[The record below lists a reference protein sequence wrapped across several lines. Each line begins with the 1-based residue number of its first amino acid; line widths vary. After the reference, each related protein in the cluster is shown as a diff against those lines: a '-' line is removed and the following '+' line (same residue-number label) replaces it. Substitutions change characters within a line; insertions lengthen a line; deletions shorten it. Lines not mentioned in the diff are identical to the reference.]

1 MREASAKERLAGMP
15 LAPLHPPRSSRV
27 RSTLLV
33 PDNYL
38 TDGRRLFRVVSQF
51 GAGAEHVFVSLENCL
66 TLEIQAYA
74 PGELDAMR
82 LRPVRTPAGR

>member
-1 MREASAKERLAGMP
+1 MP
-15 LAPLHPPRSSRV
+15 PAPLHPPRSRRV

-33 PDNYL
+33 SDNYL
-38 TDGRRLFRVVSQF
+38 TDGRRLFRVVSQL
-51 GAGAEHVFVSLENCL
+51 GAGTEHVFASLENCL

>member
-1 MREASAKERLAGMP
+1 MP
-15 LAPLHPPRSSRV
+15 LAPLHPPRSLAECDRRCSSRTTT
-27 RSTLLV
+27 S
-33 PDNYL
+33 
-38 TDGRRLFRVVSQF
+38 DGRTLFRVVSQF
-51 GAGAEHVFVSLENCL
+51 GAGAEHLFVSLENCL